1 MDMSILGKNHPPPSA
16 EGSGASR
23 VLVVDDE
30 VAITEEAAEILTS
43 EGFACDRAS
52 QSYTALEMVMDDPEI
67 AVVVTDLKMPGMDG
81 LEMIR
86 KINETIPAD
95 RDLAVIVVTG
105 YAGTAEAI
113 EALRLGA
120 MDFLIKPID
129 PDHLVHA
136 VRRADE
142 TLKLRRL
149 ERHFQEQLKTE
160 VGQRTAEV
168 RKLASDLEEA
178 NVALTKR
185 NRELA
190 VANQVKGDFLALI
203 SHELRTPLNAVIG
216 FSEIMAH
223 DSETDGD
230 GTEKEYNREIAA
242 AGRKLLRIVNTIPEL
257 IDVDCGD
264 LKLNKTP
271 LDVTDLIGRV
281 VEVLKPKADEKPIT
295 LTVEAWQPL
304 PAIDADANRIIQALC
319 NVIENAIH
327 FSPPGSE
334 VRIGAIATDDGM
346 VITVTDRGKGMTEEE
361 IKIAG
366 ETFRQ
371 VDASAAKEVYGL
383 GLGLPLARLFVELHG
398 GDFEIES
405 NPGAGTKVRMTLP
418 AAANGQD
425 KGSLKA

>member
-1 MDMSILGKNHPPPSA
+1 MDMNIPGKNHSLPSP
-16 EGSGASR
+16 EESGASR

-30 VAITEEAAEILTS
+30 IAITEETAEILTR

-52 QSYTALEMVMDDPEI
+52 QGHSALEMVLDNPDI
-67 AVVVTDLKMPGMDG
+67 AVVVTDLKMPGMGG

-105 YAGTAEAI
+105 HAGTAEAI

-120 MDFLIKPID
+120 MDFLTKPID

-149 ERHFQEQLKTE
+149 ERHFQERLKTE
-160 VGQRTAEV
+160 VNERTAEV

-178 NVALTKR
+178 NVVLTER

-190 VANQVKGDFLALI
+190 VADRVKGDFLALI

-216 FSEIMAH
+216 FSEIMAD
-223 DSETDGD
+223 DSETDGND
-230 GTEKEYNREIAA
+230 TEKEYNRKIAD
-242 AGRKLLRIVNTIPEL
+242 AGRKLLRIVDTILEL

-271 LDVTDLIGRV
+271 IDVADLIGRV
-281 VEVLKPKADEKPIT
+281 IEVLKPKADEKPIT
-295 LTVEAWQPL
+295 LTVKVWQPL
-304 PAIDADANRIIQALC
+304 PVIDADANRIIQALG

-334 VRIGAIATDDGM
+334 VRIGAIATDDRV

-361 IKIAG
+361 IRIAG
-366 ETFRQ
+366 EAFRQ
-371 VDASAAKEVYGL
+371 VDASVAKEVYGL
-383 GLGLPLARLFVELHG
+383 GLGLPLARLFIELHG
-398 GDFEIES
+398 GVFEIES
-405 NPGAGTKVRMTLP
+405 KPGAGTKVRMTLP
-418 AAANGQD
+418 AAVNEQAAGN
-425 KGSLKA
+425 LEA